1 MVNVSVLYDIDAGD
15 VGLVFFNMHL
25 PSFGKSEVQVAWTHH
40 PIPPSMMHMA

>member
-1 MVNVSVLYDIDAGD
+1 VNVSVLYDVDVGD

-25 PSFGKSEVQVAWTHH
+25 PSFGKSEVWVAWTNH